1 VTIFDS
7 PASIVKRSRDQSG
20 EVPRRRIWRVM
31 VLPEILL
38 PLPDFFEELLAT
50 QVVARDALAVELA
63 FHHDLRRDAG
73 VVGARLPQR
82 VVAAHAVVARQRIHD
97 RLVEAVAHVQ
107 RAGDIRRRQQDA
119 EIVGFG
125 GVEPGGEIAARL
137 PDRVPAPLD
146 FGGFEALGEFHK
158 SCEGLKG
165 VILTEPAPPRPL
177 QICGH
182 RGFGLS
188 LPPLEVGLRF
198 KPLPMIRKFL
208 RHVFRRG
215 ESPSTHGP
223 AMIPVARHGIRRDH
237 VSLGARRT
245 CETLQQAG
253 HKAYIVG
260 GAVRDLIAGI
270 DPKDYDIATDATP
283 EQVRSLF
290 RRARIIGRRFQ
301 IVHVMQGGETLEV
314 STFRAAHDAHT
325 VKDEHGR
332 VLRDNVFGSIAEDA
346 ARRDF
351 TVNALYYEPSSE
363 TVIDYHH
370 GVADLQQKT
379 LRMIGDP
386 RQRYREDPVRMLRAV
401 RLSAK
406 LGLALDP
413 AVRAPIR
420 EMAELIE
427 NVPAARLF
435 DEMLKLLFSGHAV
448 EAVHRLRD
456 DGLHHGLLPLL
467 DVILEQPLGE
477 KFVMLALEGTD
488 ARVKAGKSLSPGY
501 LFATLLWHEVLAAW
515 DARKARGEVPIP
527 ALYEAMDEVL
537 NVQGEKLAITR
548 RIAGDI
554 KDIWALQPRFEKA
567 RRQVALSPDRTA
579 ALSAPAM
586 ISSCCARKA
595 ARSGWTSPSGGTTSR
610 TRIMKSARPC

>member
-1 VTIFDS
+1 
-7 PASIVKRSRDQSG
+7 
-20 EVPRRRIWRVM
+20 
-31 VLPEILL
+31 
-38 PLPDFFEELLAT
+38 
-50 QVVARDALAVELA
+50 
-63 FHHDLRRDAG
+63 
-73 VVGARLPQR
+73 
-82 VVAAHAVVARQRIHD
+82 
-97 RLVEAVAHVQ
+97 
-107 RAGDIRRRQQDA
+107 
-119 EIVGFG
+119 
-125 GVEPGGEIAARL
+125 
-137 PDRVPAPLD
+137 
-146 FGGFEALGEFHK
+146 
-158 SCEGLKG
+158 
-165 VILTEPAPPRPL
+165 
-177 QICGH
+177 
-182 RGFGLS
+182 
-188 LPPLEVGLRF
+188 
-198 KPLPMIRKFL
+198 MIRKLL
-208 RHVFRRG
+208 RRVFRRG
-215 ESPSTHGP
+215 DPTVPSAP
-223 AMIPVARHGIRRDH
+223 AMIPMARHGIRREH

-283 EQVRSLF
+283 EQVRALF

-314 STFRAAHDAHT
+314 STFRAAHDADT

-351 TVNALYYEPSSE
+351 TVNALYYDPSSE

-379 LRMIGDP
+379 LRMIGEP
-386 RQRYREDPVRMLRAV
+386 RLRYREDPVRMLRAV

-406 LGLALDP
+406 LGLTLDP

-420 EMAELIE
+420 EMAELME

-435 DEMLKLLFSGHAV
+435 DEMLKLLFSGHSV

-477 KFVMLALEGTD
+477 KFVMLALSGTD

-515 DARKARGEVPIP
+515 EARKARGEVPIP
-527 ALYEAMDEVL
+527 ALVRSDGRGAQRAGRKARHHAPHRRRH
-537 NVQGEKLAITR
+537 QGHLGA
-548 RIAGDI
+548 AA
-554 KDIWALQPRFEKA
+554 ALRKA
-567 RRQVALSPDRTA
+567 RRQVPVPPDRVA
-579 ALSAPAM
+579 ALSAPAT

-595 ARSGWTSPSGGTTSR
+595 ARSTWRSPTGGTTSR
-610 TRIMKSARPC
+610 MPTTMGAKPC